1 MSEARRHPRAVE
13 TENEG
18 PPAIEPGTTVA
29 SHFADA
35 AKTFIKVLA
44 PFTVPV
50 VGRGRDRIGTVFTES
65 DWRIQ
70 EAYRLSRAAAQGRAA
85 ISTGKQANKSDA
97 EKQTW
102 LIDHVNKFEL
112 DPEDVGSELER
123 NLLET
128 AVDRVFFGLAKA
140 QGGYTG
146 EYKDNDSAAH
156 RLARKPMVDAI
167 MTDPARAERYIPL
180 VEAEMATIL
189 NERHA
194 VTVRTA
200 RAKADL
206 SNLNY

>member
-1 MSEARRHPRAVE
+1 MSEARLHPRAVE
-13 TENEG
+13 AENET
-18 PPAIEPGTTVA
+18 PALEPGATVA

-35 AKTFIKVLA
+35 AKTFVKIVA

-50 VGRGRDRIGTVFTES
+50 VGRYADRIGTLFTEA
-65 DWRIQ
+65 DWRILN
-70 EAYRLSRAAAQGRAA
+70 AARLSRAAAQGRAA

-97 EKQTW
+97 EKQAW

-112 DPEDVGSELER
+112 DPEDTGTEFER
-123 NLLET
+123 SLLET

-146 EYKDNDSAAH
+146 DYKDNDSAAH

-167 MTDPARAERYIPL
+167 MSDPARAERYIPL
-180 VEAEMATIL
+180 VEAEMAVIL

-200 RAKADL
+200 KAKADL